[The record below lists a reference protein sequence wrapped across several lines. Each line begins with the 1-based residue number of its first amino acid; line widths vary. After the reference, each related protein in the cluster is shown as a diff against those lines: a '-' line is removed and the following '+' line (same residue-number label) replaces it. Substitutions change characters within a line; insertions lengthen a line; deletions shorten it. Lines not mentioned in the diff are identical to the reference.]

1 MKAIPTAIIAAAA
14 SILTIGSVHATTAS
28 LDVTATYDN
37 GQIHRPRDPFTDGA
51 RTATNDVYAGG
62 ARIDKRD
69 VFSDG
74 ARIGPRDTFTDG
86 ARMPMSDINSL

>member
-1 MKAIPTAIIAAAA
+1 MKAIHTAIFAAAA
-14 SILTIGSVHATTAS
+14 SILTIGSVHAANAS
-28 LDVTATYDN
+28 LNVAATYDN
-37 GQIHRPRDPFTDGA
+37 GQIHRPRDSFTDGA
-51 RTATNDVYAGG
+51 RSATNDVYAGG

-86 ARMPMSDINSL
+86 ARMLMPDTNYL

>member
-14 SILTIGSVHATTAS
+14 SILTIGSVHAATAS
-28 LDVTATYDN
+28 LNVAATYDK
-37 GQIHRPRDPFTDGA
+37 GQIHRPRDSFTDGA

-69 VFSDG
+69 VFTDG

-86 ARMPMSDINSL
+86 GRMPMSDTNSL